1 MWSFHNVLAKRVW
14 ADVWL
19 SGPYRDLPF
28 HPLSSS
34 YCLESHIMVSQ
45 LRACEWGQDLS
56 VAEWQDRKSLSFW
69 TMQKNHLPSTGPL
82 VSGLLDGKERNC
94 CLVGVTII
102 LGLCSTQYRVEG
114 NTENCGYD
122 PVSLTEN
129 TSQHPM
135 QTQGLQVQEPT
146 FLLPWYSLAVEG
158 KSSQE
163 FWKEWWD
170 KTIFYITDNATQD
183 HFYDLKYFAQMAL
196 CSTLYCPDITKL
208 LYLLMSIKLTIF

>member
-1 MWSFHNVLAKRVW
+1 MW
-14 ADVWL
+14 
-19 SGPYRDLPF
+19 
-28 HPLSSS
+28 
-34 YCLESHIMVSQ
+34 M
-45 LRACEWGQDLS
+45 RARLKCGRMARQKEPGFLDKQ
-56 VAEWQDRKSLSFW
+56 
-69 TMQKNHLPSTGPL
+69 MQKNHLPSTGPL

-146 FLLPWYSLAVEG
+146 FLPPWYSLAVEG
-158 KSSQE
+158 KSSQEE

-183 HFYDLKYFAQMAL
+183 YYYDLKYSAQMAL
-196 CSTLYCPDITKL
+196 CSISVLPRHQKI
-208 LYLLMSIKLTIF
+208 IIFTDEYQVNNFLKPNCSVTAPLWEFNSFWTRWFLFLSRRKELVTYY